1 MMALEGPILAAIIAR
16 SPEEKVN
23 LAAYGIALAFGL
35 ILESPIIMIM
45 AAATALIKDNIS
57 YKMLRNFTMILNFSI
72 TLLFLVLLLPQVF
85 NYIAG
90 TLIGLKDPVY
100 SLTFNSIMFLL
111 PWPGAIGYR
120 RLYQGVLIVSEKTRY
135 IAYSTVIRLLSNIST
150 ALLLF
155 FLFPIK
161 GAYIGTIAL
170 STGVVVEAIAV
181 RFLAN
186 NSVKQL
192 IQTYNKEKL
201 TYSFI
206 AKYYYPLA
214 LTPFIALSSQP
225 IVTFFLGKSL
235 KALESLAV
243 MPVVYSLAFIFR
255 SLGLS
260 YQEVIIALTSKY
272 PGDFKKIKNFALYL
286 AITTTLLLFI
296 ITWTPFSKFYFK
308 ILSGLTDELANFA
321 KYPAMIM
328 SIMPALT
335 VLLTFQR
342 SSLILMKSTLP
353 ITIGTIIEVSAIIFV
368 ISTLI
373 SLKIF
378 VGAICAAFAFV
389 LGRLLANFYFFLV
402 FLLIKKKSQNLDSP
416 KSPY

>member
-1 MMALEGPILAAIIAR
+1 MMSLEGPILAAIIAR
-16 SPEEKVN
+16 APNEKVN

-45 AAATALIKDNIS
+45 AAATALIKDKTS
-57 YKMLRNFTMILNFSI
+57 YKMLRNFTMILNLSV
-72 TLLFLVLLLPQVF
+72 TLLFLILLLPQVF

-90 TLIGLKDPVY
+90 TLIGLTDPVY
-100 SLTFNSIMFLL
+100 SLTYNAIMFLL

-135 IAYSTVIRLLSNIST
+135 IAYSTVIRLISNVST

-155 FLFPIK
+155 FLTPIK

-170 STGVVVEAIAV
+170 STGVIFEAIAV
-181 RFLAN
+181 RLMAHK
-186 NSVKQL
+186 SVKQL
-192 IQTYNKEKL
+192 KQTSKEEKL

-225 IVTFFLGKSL
+225 IVTFFLGKSI

-243 MPVVYSLAFIFR
+243 MPVVYSLTFIFR

-260 YQEVIIALTSKY
+260 YQEAIIVLVSKY
-272 PGDFKKIKNFALYL
+272 PKEFKKVKNFAIYL
-286 AITTTLLLFI
+286 AITITSLLFI
-296 ITWTPFSKFYFK
+296 ITWTPISNFYFK
-308 ILSGLTDELANFA
+308 VLSGLTEELANFA
-321 KYPAMIM
+321 KSPAMIM

-342 SSLILMKSTLP
+342 STLMLKKNTLP
-353 ITIGTIIEVSAIIFV
+353 ITIGTVIEVSGIIFV

-373 SLKIF
+373 NLKLF
-378 VGAICAAFAFV
+378 VGAICAAIAFV
-389 LGRLLANFYFFLV
+389 SGRLLANTYFYLV
-402 FLLIKKKSQNLDSP
+402 FLLIKKKFQKNSS
-416 KSPY
+416 